1 MIRLDIYANPTND
14 TYVFVVCPKTKK
26 VLVYTE
32 DVVGDFRWATN
43 GGAGTHT
50 LSRTFWKEYYGLSA
64 IEKRLN
70 VVKVGFLDLDTG
82 IAYMDGKYP
91 VNGEAST

>member
-1 MIRLDIYANPTND
+1 MIRLDIYANPNVR
-14 TYVFVVCPKTKK
+14 TYVLFVCPKTRK
-26 VLVYTE
+26 VLGYAEKGVA
-32 DVVGDFRWATN
+32 GFMWATTD
-43 GGAGTHT
+43 GTGTHT

-91 VNGEAST
+91 VNGEA